1 MRFYGWVIIL
11 FILFFSSSVLLYL
24 LYGHVETNI
33 YQLEKPP
40 MFQIKNQEDKTSFLS
55 KQLNDIH
62 NLSLLTKDIIGNKVF
77 VGRINFDFK
86 ENFLSVKP
94 LNKRSY
100 EDLTSFLISTG
111 ENYKEKRVDYELYGL
126 KLPYYQFLTNNV
138 YVELTPVIFVL
149 DLENIDE
156 NVINYLK
163 SRYYIFTKSAY
174 RPYSFNQTLLNALN
188 DYGGIILDN
197 SIIDNAAVQ
206 PTINALVQEGIN
218 IVYDYS
224 ILLFER

>member
-1 MRFYGWVIIL
+1 MRFYGWVIIF

-33 YQLEKPP
+33 YELEKSPV
-40 MFQIKNQEDKTSFLS
+40 FQIKNQKDITTYLS

-62 NLSLLTKDIIGNKVF
+62 NLSLLTKDIIENKVF
-77 VGRINFDFK
+77 VGKINFDFK
-86 ENFLSVKP
+86 GNFLTVKP

-111 ENYKEKRVDYELYGL
+111 EKYKEKRVDYELYGL

-156 NVINYLK
+156 NVINYLN
-163 SRYYIFTKSAY
+163 SRYYVFTKSAY
-174 RPYSFNQTLLNALN
+174 RAYSFNQTLLNALN
-188 DYGGIILDN
+188 NYGGIILDS
-197 SIIDNAAVQ
+197 SIINNAAVQ

-224 ILLFER
+224 TLLFER